1 MTDRNKQ
8 KTRLRL
14 VEHTE
19 NTSPELEQ
27 MHVITVVPGS
37 MVRYKAV
44 GKLYLGVIMSQG
56 LVAPVVGGDYMFRIC
71 VWGSGTP
78 DEGLWISPG
87 DIIPEI
93 REGGA

>member
-1 MTDRNKQ
+1 
-8 KTRLRL
+8 
-14 VEHTE
+14 
-19 NTSPELEQ
+19 
-27 MHVITVVPGS
+27 

-44 GKLYLGVIMSQG
+44 GKLYLGVVTSTG
-56 LVAPVVGGDYMFRIC
+56 FVAAVAGGDYMFRVC

-93 REGGA
+93 RECGA